1 MKCPECNTEINDSK
15 RRFCPNCGAPV
26 NDNDNDKH
34 KDDEPKLS
42 RGLMIFIAAAILFL
56 IAYGTISY
64 MNHKDDPEY
73 FRTAIEPDSNLAD
86 KNTVKFD
93 TLVPDTTKRDSIQ
106 RAEKREAERILNS
119 IRKKPAE
126 ESSEKKEE
134 SGTENSGNSQES
146 TTSTTTETTAP
157 ATEPAPI
164 SAPKPKVEQIE
175 SE

>member
-26 NDNDNDKH
+26 NDNDKH

-119 IRKKPAE
+119 IRKKPTE
-126 ESSEKKEE
+126 ESNEKKEE

-146 TTSTTTETTAP
+146 IPSLQHQMIPMCSLAGTMPEETRP
-157 ATEPAPI
+157 RIP
-164 SAPKPKVEQIE
+164 
-175 SE
+175 